1 LPDHGIDAGFSF
13 DRALACTADGL
24 ILGEKGIFMIQVT
37 SEVVSNKR
45 MAENCWRVV
54 LDCPQI
60 SSEVKPGQF
69 IHVKTGGQ
77 SSPLFRRPF
86 SVFRR
91 VPLKGNRLGI
101 EIVYK
106 VIGTGTRVMTGLRRG
121 DTLDIIGPLGHGF
134 ELNHSKSAQVVVA
147 GGTGAACLFLLA
159 DEISKAGL
167 QLMVL
172 LGAETKASVLLRK
185 EYATLKG
192 EVRVSTDDGT
202 YGFHGFVTQ
211 MLDKALDEGKISTDC
226 VIYSSGPEPMLKA
239 LAPICQKYHIPAQ
252 VSVERHMMCGIG
264 ACLACVC
271 KVDPNHISKNRD
283 LESSHIQFVSDKEFG
298 YALVCKDGPVFDMNE
313 VIFDD

>member
-1 LPDHGIDAGFSF
+1 
-13 DRALACTADGL
+13 
-24 ILGEKGIFMIQVT
+24 MIQTV
-37 SEVVSNKR
+37 SKIVSNKKVT
-45 MAENCWRVV
+45 ENCWRVV
-54 LDCPQI
+54 LDAPQI
-60 SSEVKPGQF
+60 SSGLKPGQF
-69 IHVKTGGQ
+69 VHVKVGNKSG
-77 SSPLFRRPF
+77 PLFRRPF

-91 VPLKGNRLGI
+91 VPLKGDHLGI

-106 VIGTGTRVMTGLRRG
+106 VIGTGTGVMTGLRKG

-134 ELNHSKSAQVVVA
+134 ELDRNKSVQVVVA

-159 DEISKAGL
+159 EEISKAGFPL
-167 QLMVL
+167 KVL
-172 LGAETKASVLLRK
+172 LGADTKASVLLKK
-185 EYATLKG
+185 EYAALSG
-192 EVRVSTDDGT
+192 EVMVSTDDGS

-211 MLDKALDEGKISTDC
+211 MLAESIDKGKISSDC
-226 VIYSSGPEPMLKA
+226 AVYSSGPEPMLKA
-239 LAPICQKYHIPAQ
+239 LASVCQKYRIPAQ

-283 LESSHIQFVSDKEFG
+283 LKSSHLQSVPDREFG